1 MPVRI
6 LSMVP
11 WPLFHAH
18 CIQRVFPN
26 LVPSLHSHP
35 HKRQGAPLPPT
46 QEPLPPT
53 QEAGGSTLI
62 YTRAWGSTPTH
73 TRGRGLHSHL
83 HKSMGLHSHP
93 HKSHSHPRKSHSQS
107 RSKARSSL
115 THVELIQFRGKPETY
130 CKNSDWETETRT
142 ACSIPMTTEYK

>member
-1 MPVRI
+1 MDASTYTFNGTLAI
-6 LSMVP
+6 ITL
-11 WPLFHAH
+11 LHAH

-62 YTRAWGSTPTH
+62 YTRAWGSTPIH
-73 TRGRGLHSHL
+73 TRATPTHARATPSLGVRLGLPSH
-83 HKSMGLHSHP
+83 MW
-93 HKSHSHPRKSHSQS
+93 
-107 RSKARSSL
+107 
-115 THVELIQFRGKPETY
+115 
-130 CKNSDWETETRT
+130 N
-142 ACSIPMTTEYK
+142 